1 MKQILDCL
9 GNEVAQ
15 KRAGVHPN
23 QEDDNPD
30 WTEDESAV
38 ASAPWIQAKSK
49 GSKSSPTQ
57 LKKAQQP
64 HRQSQRSQQDVQRQQ
79 QLQLQQQRAELR
91 KQAEEKEQKERE
103 EAQEKAR
110 EEERRKE
117 REEAEEQER
126 KNKEAHEQYWANVRA
141 RVEERQPQQPPHAD
155 MRDVRSE
162 FSKRQ
167 SEAHLQA
174 QELWSEERDKL
185 LLTQQQ
191 LQQQVDRQQQQ
202 LSQQQQQQQQ
212 FQQQARQ
219 QQIQPQ

>member
-1 MKQILDCL
+1 MGRKLQEEFHKKQLEMLQNVGKVRGEEADRMKQILDCL

-23 QEDDNPD
+23 QEDENPD

-64 HRQSQRSQQDVQRQQ
+64 HRQPQRSQQDIQRQQ

-91 KQAEEKEQKERE
+91 KQAEEKKQKERE

-110 EEERRKE
+110 EEERRGE
-117 REEAEEQER
+117 ERREEKKRREE
-126 KNKEAHEQYWANVRA
+126 
-141 RVEERQPQQPPHAD
+141 
-155 MRDVRSE
+155 
-162 FSKRQ
+162 KRR
-167 SEAHLQA
+167 E
-174 QELWSEERDKL
+174 D
-185 LLTQQQ
+185 
-191 LQQQVDRQQQQ
+191 
-202 LSQQQQQQQQ
+202 
-212 FQQQARQ
+212 
-219 QQIQPQ
+219 PC